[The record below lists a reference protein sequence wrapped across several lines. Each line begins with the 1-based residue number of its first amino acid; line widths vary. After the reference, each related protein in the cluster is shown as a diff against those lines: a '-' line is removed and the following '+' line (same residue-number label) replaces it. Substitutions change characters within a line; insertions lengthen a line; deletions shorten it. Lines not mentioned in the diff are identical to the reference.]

1 MYFRIEGF
9 DSNLVKIVQFA
20 LRYSTS
26 CCLSKITVIQILATF
41 K

>member
-1 MYFRIEGF
+1 MHFRIEGF

-26 CCLSKITVIQILATF
+26 CCLSKILSY
-41 K
+41 